1 MTKIMGSVV
10 HSRKVYICVM
20 QLHGDVSKDRLREV
34 VKEFTGLIYQRP
46 PVRSNVKRALRVR
59 NIYSMELL
67 EARGRLALLRV
78 ESDPGTYMRKLCWD
92 MGLVLGIGAHMREL
106 RRVKTGPF
114 DEDHGLVT
122 LQQLSEAV
130 YRFKVEGKCDYLR
143 NVVMP
148 GEFAVCE
155 LPKVV
160 LRDSAVESVVN
171 GALLA
176 VPGISLL
183 TSDVKAG
190 SQVAM
195 MTLKGELVGLGEAA
209 MGADEI
215 MRSEKGI
222 AVKPKRI
229 VMPRGVYPR
238 MWKSGKA

>member
-1 MTKIMGSVV
+1 V

-20 QLHGDVSKDRLREV
+20 QLHGDVSEYRLREV

-195 MTLKGELVGLGEAA
+195 MTLKGELVGLGEAV